1 MADQFRDGLNLFGT
15 LDLIRSYSNLM
26 KRKIFVQEKRKQCE
40 MFKQILQ
47 LVKIILVMPIHTAE
61 CERGFSLMGN
71 IKNDLRA
78 RLKSETVTNLMA
90 IKLSQYTI
98 ETYNPADAIFQW
110 MESGK
115 RSRRPSTMPYG
126 PRKKHKIS
134 GSESNDEN
142 DDSNGDGDSDG
153 DADLFTV

>member
-1 MADQFRDGLNLFGT
+1 
-15 LDLIRSYSNLM
+15 
-26 KRKIFVQEKRKQCE
+26 
-40 MFKQILQ
+40 
-47 LVKIILVMPIHTAE
+47 
-61 CERGFSLMGN
+61 MGN
-71 IKNDLRA
+71 IKNDWRA

-90 IKLSQYTI
+90 IKLPQYTF
-98 ETYNPADAIFQW
+98 ETYNPANAIFQW

-134 GSESNDEN
+134 GRNDNESNDEN
-142 DDSNGDGDSDG
+142 DDSNGDGDADSDG

>member
-1 MADQFRDGLNLFGT
+1 MQWTELKKVIRRRYGSKFIRCDELWIKT
-15 LDLIRSYSNLM
+15 LKEDIAEER
-26 KRKIFVQEKRKQCE
+26 
-40 MFKQILQ
+40 FKQILQ

-71 IKNDLRA
+71 IKNAWRA
-78 RLKSETVTNLMA
+78 RLKSETVTNLIA
-90 IKLSQYTI
+90 INLSQYTI